1 MWVLCQPVFSGAEIR
16 TCVSVVF
23 KRGGT
28 CEWPSDDRAKLRKA
42 IKTPL
47 FNPSQPKSKL
57 KLSQIQRSFLPAPAL
72 YSNRLFDGAALRL
85 RARGL
90 WVLILLILLS
100 GCAFVGGSDTPV
112 TASTSGTAPA
122 APSRIGDSASSFV
135 QPVVV
140 ERTLS
145 NGLKLIVKEDN
156 RAPTVVHMA
165 WYKAGSIDEVNG
177 KTGVAHVLEHM
188 MFKGTKTVAMG
199 EFSRRVAQMGGRE
212 NAFTNRDYTGYYQQ
226 VPRRH
231 LADVMALEADRMT
244 ELVLTKEEFE
254 KEIRV
259 VMEERRLRTEDQ
271 ATSLLYE
278 TLMATAFVASP
289 QRSPVVGWMNDLEA
303 MSVDD
308 ARDWYNQWY
317 TPGNAIVVV
326 VGDVRAEEVLR
337 IAERTYGRISA
348 RSLPSRKPQIEPP
361 QRGVKRVSVKAP
373 AENPYV
379 VLGFRV
385 PKLERVDGPD
395 REPYALEVLSAVLDA
410 DENGRLTR
418 ELVRGSRLADSAG
431 ASYDMTQR
439 GPALFLLDGR
449 PASGK
454 STAEIEQALRAQVAR
469 IAEQGVRDDELRRV
483 KTQYVASQ
491 VYKRDSIMGQAMEMA
506 SLEVIGFSYRDA
518 DRMLENIRS
527 VTAEEVQAVAKK
539 YFGDDALTVATLLPQ
554 PLAGRP
560 RAPAIPGARH

>member
-1 MWVLCQPVFSGAEIR
+1 M
-16 TCVSVVF
+16 
-23 KRGGT
+23 RGGT
-28 CEWPSDDRAKLRKA
+28 CEWPSDDRAKLRESLQ
-42 IKTPL
+42 TPSVQNRSP
-47 FNPSQPKSKL
+47 NPSKPLSKI
-57 KLSQIQRSFLPAPAL
+57 KLSQIQRSFPSATAL
-72 YSNRLFDGAALRL
+72 YSSQPHCSPARRPRPSWFLPLLLPAILGACALVSGAGSPDTVSAGAA
-85 RARGL
+85 AT
-90 WVLILLILLS
+90 I
-100 GCAFVGGSDTPV
+100 TPSQ
-112 TASTSGTAPA
+112 TSQAGTGAS
-122 APSRIGDSASSFV
+122 
-135 QPVVV
+135 QPVVI

-145 NGLKLIVKEDN
+145 NGLKLIVREDN
-156 RAPTVVHMA
+156 RAPTVIHMA

-199 EFSRRVAQMGGRE
+199 EFSRRVAAMGGRE
-212 NAFTNRDYTGYYQQ
+212 NAFTSRDYTGYYQQ
-226 VPRRH
+226 VPKRH

-254 KEIRV
+254 KEIKV

-278 TLMATAFVASP
+278 TLMATAFMASP
-289 QRSPVVGWMNDLEA
+289 QRAPVVGWMNDLEA
-303 MSVDD
+303 MTVDD
-308 ARDWYNQWY
+308 AQDWYNQWY
-317 TPGNAIVVV
+317 RPGNAIVVV
-326 VGDVRAEEVLR
+326 VGDVRADEVLR
-337 IAERTYGRISA
+337 IAERTYGRIPA
-348 RSLPSRKPQIEPP
+348 RALPARKPQIEPP
-361 QRGVKRVSVKAP
+361 QRGIKRVSVKAP

-385 PKLERVDGPD
+385 PKLERMDSSD

-454 STAEIEQALRAQVAR
+454 TTAEIEQALRAQVTQ
-469 IAEQGVRDDELRRV
+469 IAEQGVREDELRRV

-506 SLEVIGFSYRDA
+506 SLEVIGFSFRDA

-527 VTAEEVQAVAKK
+527 VTAAEVQAVARK

>member
-1 MWVLCQPVFSGAEIR
+1 M
-16 TCVSVVF
+16 F
-23 KRGGT
+23 KRGRT
-28 CEWPSDDRAKLRKA
+28 CQWLFDDRAKLHEFLKSSSFS
-42 IKTPL
+42 P
-47 FNPSQPKSKL
+47 PQPQSKV
-57 KLSQIQRSFLPAPAL
+57 KLSQIQRSFPPATAL
-72 YSNRLFDGAALRL
+72 YSCKAPNSPVGRSCARWLLSLTLPVALGACALVGGTDIPVTGNTSAGATSAPSGMSETATGAA
-85 RARGL
+85 
-90 WVLILLILLS
+90 
-100 GCAFVGGSDTPV
+100 
-112 TASTSGTAPA
+112 
-122 APSRIGDSASSFV
+122 
-135 QPVVV
+135 QPVVL

-145 NGLKLIVKEDN
+145 NGLKLIVREDN

-177 KTGVAHVLEHM
+177 RTGVAHVLEHM
-188 MFKGTKTVAMG
+188 MFKGTRTVAMG

-226 VPRRH
+226 VPKRH
-231 LADVMALEADRMT
+231 LAEVMALEADRMT

-254 KEIRV
+254 KEIKV

-271 ATSLLYE
+271 ATALLYE

-289 QRSPVVGWMNDLEA
+289 QRAPVVGWMNDLEA
-303 MSVDD
+303 MTVED
-308 ARDWYNQWY
+308 AQDWYNQWY
-317 TPGNAIVVV
+317 RPGNAIVVV
-326 VGDVRAEEVLR
+326 VGDVRADDVLR
-337 IAERTYGRISA
+337 IAERTYGRIPA
-348 RSLPSRKPQIEPP
+348 RALPPRKPQIEPP

-385 PKLERVDGPD
+385 PKLDRLDSPD

-454 STAEIEQALRAQVAR
+454 TTAEIEQALRAQVAQ

-506 SLEVIGFSYRDA
+506 GLEVIGFSFRDA

-527 VTAEEVQAVAKK
+527 VTAAEVQAVARK